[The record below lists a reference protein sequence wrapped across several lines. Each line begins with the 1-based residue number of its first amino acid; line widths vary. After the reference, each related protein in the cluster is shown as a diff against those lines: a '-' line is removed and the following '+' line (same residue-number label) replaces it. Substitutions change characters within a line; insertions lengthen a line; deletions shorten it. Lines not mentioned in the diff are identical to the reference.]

1 MEERLDDAI
10 HILRDQAEVNALA
23 YRVEASGCWAWASR
37 ARLYI
42 GGGAFEVDVA
52 SGGELQEG
60 FWGCSRVIRSDAAV

>member
-23 YRVEASGCWAWASR
+23 YGVEALGCWAWASW
-37 ARLYI
+37 ARFSI
-42 GGGAFEVDVA
+42 GGGALVDVA

-60 FWGCSRVIRSDAAV
+60 FGGYSRVIRSDAAV